1 MSSPTGRGSEQSHLI
16 SLVLQSRKALE
27 QGEAFCSRAS
37 ATSTSSA
44 KEATD
49 VLALNAKIQWI
60 SKAVIEQLKL
70 AATVAKLIEER
81 RAKLEKQTQE
91 WDASR
96 SRNTDTLD
104 AVLESLGT
112 HVVPP
117 KFHENA
123 SGSSIFFNP
132 TSESETEEP
141 NNVPAPDH
149 SPTLT
154 IRHSNGAVASA
165 SRKAGKQKSDK
176 SRWKTLRDFVDERA
190 IEDALETIE
199 SERNQLED
207 SLAVTA
213 SYTAT
218 LQDTLRAIREALPPD
233 KSAVDIQEVLSIQEH
248 WTTEM
253 AHQLESLTEHFE
265 KMEVALRDSE
275 AGERFSEDDIQ
286 EMMRDAEE
294 LPVILAELE
303 DAWTV
308 VERSHGELLSAK
320 LSSQQYLQN
329 HRSTLED
336 LEELGGIMDD
346 MLRRQDEIEADCG
359 NRLVGLDQNLVVI
372 EDLIRQFNAYQISYS
387 KLLVE
392 IARRRQYKEAA
403 EDIVH
408 GMMARL
414 EAMSEE
420 ERVFRESFNAEHGA
434 HLPSDLCLYI
444 ENPPTRWQVIPLEGN
459 DVESLPDVDNDLLE
473 EVDLNLARV
482 FGRHNLQCFVDRP
495 KMLSHGKR
503 G

>member
-1 MSSPTGRGSEQSHLI
+1 MSSSPTGRSSEQPHLI
-16 SLVLQSRKALE
+16 SLVLQSRKALQ

-60 SKAVIEQLKL
+60 SKAL

-141 NNVPAPDH
+141 HNVTAPDH

-154 IRHSNGAVASA
+154 IRNSNGAVASS
-165 SRKAGKQKSDK
+165 SRKAGKQKSDR

-218 LQDTLRAIREALPPD
+218 LQDTL
-233 KSAVDIQEVLSIQEH
+233 QH

-294 LPVILAELE
+294 LPAILAELE

-320 LSSQQYLQN
+320 LLSQQYLQK

-336 LEELGGIMDD
+336 LEELGTIMDD
-346 MLRRQDEIEADCG
+346 MLRQARRNRDCG

-372 EDLIRQFNAYQISYS
+372 EDLIRQFNAYQLSYS

-392 IARRRQYKEAA
+392 IARRRQYKEEA
-403 EDIVH
+403 EDIVR

-414 EAMSEE
+414 DAMSEE

-444 ENPPTRWQVIPLEGN
+444 ENPPTRWQVIPLDGD

-473 EVDLNLARV
+473 EAKDAIAREEEP
-482 FGRHNLQCFVDRP
+482 GSES
-495 KMLSHGKR
+495 LSSKPHGIED
-503 G
+503 